1 MREGIR
7 AAQKKD
13 LQAMLDI
20 YAPYVKNTAVT
31 FEYDIPSIEEFEKR
45 FQKITNFFPWLVY
58 EEESKVLGYAYAGTF
73 HERKAFQ
80 WDAELSIYLS
90 EEAHRRGIGKK
101 LYLELF
107 SILEEQGIYTVYAHI
122 TYPNDDSIAFHKA
135 MGFQKT
141 AHFPKTGYKMGK
153 WRDTI
158 FMEKHLKE
166 LPDVPKQ
173 PHSWKEKGKRL

>member
-1 MREGIR
+1 MSEGIR

-13 LQAMLDI
+13 LQAMLGI
-20 YAPYVKNTAVT
+20 YAPYVENTAVT
-31 FEYDIPSIEEFEKR
+31 FEYDIPSIEEFENR
-45 FQKITNFFPWLVY
+45 FQKITDFFPWLVY
-58 EEESKVLGYAYAGTF
+58 EEDSKVLGYAYAGTF

-101 LYLELF
+101 LYSELF
-107 SILEEQGIYTVYAHI
+107 SILEEQGIYTLYAHI

-135 MGFQKT
+135 MGFQKI

-166 LPDVPKQ
+166 LPDFPQQ
-173 PHSWKEKGKRL
+173 PHSWKEQGKRG

>member
-80 WDAELSIYLS
+80 DVYKRQGSDHS
-90 EEAHRRGIGKK
+90 CCRCDDRTGCGKCIR
-101 LYLELF
+101 Y
-107 SILEEQGIYTVYAHI
+107 
-122 TYPNDDSIAFHKA
+122 
-135 MGFQKT
+135 FQ
-141 AHFPKTGYKMGK
+141 F
-153 WRDTI
+153 
-158 FMEKHLKE
+158 
-166 LPDVPKQ
+166 
-173 PHSWKEKGKRL
+173 

>member
-1 MREGIR
+1 M
-7 AAQKKD
+7 
-13 LQAMLDI
+13 
-20 YAPYVKNTAVT
+20 
-31 FEYDIPSIEEFEKR
+31 
-45 FQKITNFFPWLVY
+45 
-58 EEESKVLGYAYAGTF
+58 LGYAYAGTF